1 MHRTQ
6 RTPLKLRKLIGLL
19 PFWLLQSS
27 TYYKH
32 YMQQVLWVNLDRQFI
47 TSKER
52 WSIKNLIQWLKWY
65 FGHITPF
72 ILYWTCKGVELQFIS
87 HKKKN
92 CRCRCQFQSKHI
104 SDDMTWIAERSIYL
118 LNILGIGDALALL
131 SDHVFEHSNIATVTH
146 MNKNRF
152 ASVFGIFPEISINCW
167 QE

>member
-87 HKKKN
+87 HKKKKLSLQMSVPVKTHFRRHDLD
-92 CRCRCQFQSKHI
+92 CWKVYIFAKYLGHWRRIGPPLRSCLWTFKH
-104 SDDMTWIAERSIYL
+104 SDCHSHEQKPICLCVWDFS
-118 LNILGIGDALALL
+118 GDL
-131 SDHVFEHSNIATVTH
+131 H
-146 MNKNRF
+146 
-152 ASVFGIFPEISINCW
+152 
-167 QE
+167 